1 MLEFYKSEKDD
12 QWYWRLQA
20 SNNEI
25 VAASSEGFS
34 SRGACVNNLLMT
46 HTMIGTELARLAKGE
61 LGR

>member
-46 HTMIGTELARLAKGE
+46 HTMIGTELARLAKGSE
-61 LGR
+61 R